1 MGHFLAVWELLGI
14 PLAFTFAFC
23 FSPFFYL
30 CCIWSILGGGL
41 SRCTAYK
48 TVSECPPDKQE
59 LLISNSLI
67 ADYTCQPCGCQSGQ
81 TMVVKS
87 GQNISSP
94 CSNGLPYF
102 ACMNDT
108 QLLSWAT
115 LRDDQRMSYTFNSSG
130 ANQNNAV
137 NGFDAITIETCDK
150 RLLPKWS
157 NWIGYSTPDHIAKRC
172 YFSCKYGLGAGAA
185 DLRQSIALSM
195 QSYYESDMYTVRKS
209 SAFKTTVNSNVRL
222 PRSWLKGVIFST
234 ADAWG
239 NQKATWADLL
249 NSRIANKNDKEVHD
263 SVITSDD
270 YSRLNTFLFVDSIL
284 SQTNLN
290 DICLPPKNISD
301 QACQSD
307 WHSADAFSHWK
318 PLDRVKAIP
327 YECAWNAV
335 KYGITRVC
343 LSLDDCSKYGYA
355 VLMPDP
361 FNADTKIAACTAS
374 EIALTSGNTTV
385 IGIGT
390 WSYGCYQSRVDTMS
404 DLVTN
409 APYSLS
415 TRSIFFALEPWI
427 QPSTWK
433 DPPLEMNPYLFDGDG
448 ILRCVGQKTF
458 KASVQSLL
466 PDKARLFPSQYNTTA
481 ACVPCSILQEDGNS
495 LCSTMLGPGYNFI
508 ASICTS
514 TNVNTTIGLREVCQ
528 KCPSP
533 ADANLLSPTNTDY
546 RNMWNQVQNTIT
558 HTDQWI
564 CRYSCNSGYYMNTQ
578 GSYAI
583 YQNAPCLPC
592 PSASLYN
599 CSGNEYFDNTITM
612 CPGGI
617 QTYTRPCKP
626 CAATNASLDRQLKWP
641 SSGSGASSNSECL
654 GLCDPQYYHTV
665 LVNGGGYTNANTAVS
680 QYKIA
685 NCEPCSQNTLIPCNG
700 GCSSGHYLNV
710 LNGTCPICNVSSCP
724 LSKYRTNCSLGA
736 TQDTSCA
743 DCDANWLNNR
753 DTSLLITSDL
763 KMSLITTSGVVAKRW
778 IPYQSSYD
786 SLTDLQ
792 LMQQFSLLRIS
803 KPDALNGISNC
814 YLTCRN
820 NYVWID
826 ATPAPSNM
834 PPEYNNFGRHPLN
847 FANVHGMGNQAN
859 FVCVPCM
866 SAYITSF
873 LKPNPDTLYSVWNAI
888 GPINPVPISIISPVQ
903 DMIGYN
909 GTCYSCQ
916 KSDRDVTDSS
926 DVFCELSIGHGVQNA
941 MASIQ
946 TFLIEAVNPNSQL
959 SIHVVNNVPLTAQSN
974 SGLAPVLGI
983 EYVNYCC
990 GKVNNSDLQRM
1001 CYKMKSLAIYNGFL
1015 RSVNVLHNTNF
1026 TTSMCATN
1034 VTFNASS
1041 WLDYTITNLNS
1052 FRRLLQAPPAA
1063 TTRTGACLNG
1073 QYKRSRGDSACIQCV
1088 DGASTTYPWYRFC
1101 PIRFTPFVT
1110 PFVICR
1116 DKNCFSVVLP
1126 NILTII

>member
-1 MGHFLAVWELLGI
+1 M
-14 PLAFTFAFC
+14 
-23 FSPFFYL
+23 
-30 CCIWSILGGGL
+30 

-48 TVSECPPDKQE
+48 TVNECPPDKQE

-130 ANQNNAV
+130 ANQNDAV
-137 NGFDAITIETCDK
+137 NGYDAITIETCDK

-185 DLRQSIALSM
+185 NLRQSIALSM
-195 QSYYESDMYTVRKS
+195 QSYDESDMYTVRKS
-209 SAFKTTVNSNVRL
+209 SATPTTVRSNVRL
-222 PRSWLKGVIFST
+222 PRSWGKGIPSNIT
-234 ADAWG
+234 DTWG
-239 NQKATWADLL
+239 YTKYTWANFFNDA
-249 NSRIANKNDKEVHD
+249 NQIIAQDDVD
-263 SVITSDD
+263 ASVITSDD

-284 SQTNLN
+284 SKTNLN
-290 DICLPPKNISD
+290 DICLPPTNISD

-307 WHSADAFSHWK
+307 WHLGAFTHWK
-318 PLDRVKAIP
+318 PLDIVKAIP

-335 KYGITRVC
+335 KSGITRVC
-343 LSLDDCSKYGYA
+343 LSFLDGGGCSKYGYA
-355 VLMPDP
+355 VLMDDP
-361 FNADTKIAACTAS
+361 YNAYTKIAACTAS
-374 EIALTSGNTTV
+374 EIALISENATG
-385 IGIGT
+385 IGIGS
-390 WSYGCYQSRVDTMS
+390 WSYGCYQNRVDTMAQ
-404 DLVTN
+404 LVYNGMGDYNPTITDSMN
-409 APYSLS
+409 IIFS
-415 TRSIFFALEPWI
+415 TLERWL
-427 QPSTWK
+427 QPTRW
-433 DPPLEMNPYLFDGDG
+433 EYYNMNPYHFNDTGGLV
-448 ILRCVGQKTF
+448 CASQTF
-458 KASVQSLL
+458 KASLADTHK
-466 PDKARLFPSQYNTTA
+466 PFPYKYNTAA
-481 ACVPCSILQEDGNS
+481 ACTPCSILQEDGNS

-617 QTYTRPCKP
+617 QTFNRPCKP
-626 CAATNASLDRQLKWP
+626 CAATNTSLEGQLKWP

-743 DCDANWLNNR
+743 DCNNAYLFNNV
-753 DTSLLITSDL
+753 DTS
-763 KMSLITTSGVVAKRW
+763 KMAYGNLRMTIRLFTDAVKRW

-803 KPDALNGISNC
+803 KPDALNGNSNC

-826 ATPAPSNM
+826 TTTRAQVLNTTDNLLYDVPSG
-834 PPEYNNFGRHPLN
+834 YHPLN
-847 FANVHGMGNQAN
+847 YAADTNWAVNKAN

-1088 DGASTTYPWYRFC
+1088 DGASTTYPWCYFC
-1101 PIRFTPFVT
+1101 PI
-1110 PFVICR
+1110 C
-1116 DKNCFSVVLP
+1116 
-1126 NILTII
+1126 